1 MKDSSNTPS
10 RQATFLG
17 ADLSTTALSVGVRGA
32 NGDEDFVSIEMVGA
46 TCWHD
51 QPGFHLEHLPL
62 MMSAALEMLQQ
73 RAWHFGVP
81 GSLSF
86 SVRQHDMVLLD
97 RTYQPLLPSLSW
109 ECHVAQ
115 QEVVELEQLGID
127 REVGPIAPRFIL
139 PKLLW
144 TLRQESYLADRIE
157 HVVTTGDF
165 IAARLTGQLALSAS
179 DALSNALLDQS
190 SKKLAKSA
198 IAKTPIRPSWFPDV
212 VASGS
217 VVGQVG
223 PVDDDDQA
231 WVKVRDLMPGWS
243 VSAGLGDNHASA
255 VGCGLADPRTIVI
268 SAGSSGTI
276 VRACAPSAKLAGN
289 ANCFEFYDDR
299 LLLFMLAD
307 CAIWYN
313 RFLEEWLHGSRDH
326 AALNEAACG
335 VEVSRIQQVTQIV
348 QNGVFCEQYPEGFRD
363 LDWPEQLASTQFSI
377 ALELLRLVGD
387 MLGEVQDTDAAI
399 ERCVLTGGLCQS
411 SWFRWVLHAGL
422 SQLVPAAKVRVSARN
437 DKLAF
442 QSATYGALVNAMIQ
456 GDYASLPR
464 TIEQLCPQRDCDVA
478 DSGMA
483 NALAALVAHYL
494 KSPRS

>member
-1 MKDSSNTPS
+1 
-10 RQATFLG
+10 
-17 ADLSTTALSVGVRGA
+17 
-32 NGDEDFVSIEMVGA
+32 
-46 TCWHD
+46 
-51 QPGFHLEHLPL
+51 
-62 MMSAALEMLQQ
+62 
-73 RAWHFGVP
+73 
-81 GSLSF
+81 
-86 SVRQHDMVLLD
+86 
-97 RTYQPLLPSLSW
+97 
-109 ECHVAQ
+109 
-115 QEVVELEQLGID
+115 
-127 REVGPIAPRFIL
+127 
-139 PKLLW
+139 
-144 TLRQESYLADRIE
+144 
-157 HVVTTGDF
+157 
-165 IAARLTGQLALSAS
+165 
-179 DALSNALLDQS
+179 
-190 SKKLAKSA
+190 
-198 IAKTPIRPSWFPDV
+198 
-212 VASGS
+212 
-217 VVGQVG
+217 
-223 PVDDDDQA
+223 
-231 WVKVRDLMPGWS
+231 
-243 VSAGLGDNHASA
+243 
-255 VGCGLADPRTIVI
+255 
-268 SAGSSGTI
+268 
-276 VRACAPSAKLAGN
+276 
-289 ANCFEFYDDR
+289 
-299 LLLFMLAD
+299 MLAD

-483 NALAALVAHYL
+483 NALAAFVAHYL